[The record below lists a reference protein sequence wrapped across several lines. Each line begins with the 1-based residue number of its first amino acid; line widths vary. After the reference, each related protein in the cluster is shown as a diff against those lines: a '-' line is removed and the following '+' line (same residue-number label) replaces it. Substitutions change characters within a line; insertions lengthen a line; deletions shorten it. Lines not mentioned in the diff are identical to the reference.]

1 MNWIKDQNGIFVQ
14 DHQEVISYPE
24 SGNDDCFE
32 LEDESLWFKQ
42 RNELILTLIKKHV
55 INGNFLDIGGGNGF
69 QAKALLDAKYV
80 GSIIICE
87 PGYKG
92 CLNAKKRGIQNVFNG
107 LFQDFPFQ
115 EQKIKAVGL
124 FDVIEHIEDDIK
136 FLNELYDKLD
146 ENSYVLIN
154 VPAMKI
160 LWSDVDILA
169 GHFRRYNLK
178 DIQRIS
184 SLTKFKV
191 IDNSYFFSQYFLPL
205 FLLRVLP
212 FKLGLISNKSTSE
225 NEKKNH
231 KRTNLFSGFLNYLHN
246 KNLNNVMNSR
256 RIKFGTSIF
265 MVLKK

>member
-1 MNWIKDQNGIFVQ
+1 MNWQKDQNGIFTK

-24 SGNDDCFE
+24 SGNEVCFE

-42 RNELILTLIKKHV
+42 RNDLILSLIKKHV
-55 INGNFLDIGGGNGF
+55 VSGNFLDIGGGNGF
-69 QAKALLDAKYV
+69 QAKALLDANYV

-92 CLNAKKRGIQNVFNG
+92 CLNAKKRGVQNIFNG
-107 LFQDFPFQ
+107 LFQDFPFKEQ
-115 EQKIKAVGL
+115 EIKVVGL

-136 FLNELYDKLD
+136 FLNELYDKLE
-146 ENSYVLIN
+146 ENSSVLIN

-160 LWSDVDILA
+160 LWSEVDILA

-178 DIQRIS
+178 DINRVS

-191 IDNSYFFSQYFLPL
+191 IDSGYFFSQYFLPL

-212 FKLGLISNKSTSE
+212 FKLGLTNNKKSSE
-225 NEKKNH
+225 NEKNNH
-231 KRTNLFSGFLNYLHN
+231 KRTNLLSLILNYLNN
-246 KNLNNVMNSR
+246 KNLNKVMNSR
-256 RIKFGTSIF
+256 RIKFGTSLFI
-265 MVLKK
+265 VLKK